1 MVKKFKK
8 IQSDIFAILAELEK
22 IPKEE
27 REKVG
32 EKTLGCCGDYPLYG
46 ATSNI
51 TYEESIIIAMLVNP
65 LEFEDI
71 IKEVY
76 YAKLGSK

>member
-1 MVKKFKK
+1 MIKKLREL
-8 IQSDIFAILAELEK
+8 QQDIYKVLTELEK

-27 REKVG
+27 RTKIG
-32 EKTLGCCGDYPLYG
+32 EKALECCGDYPLYG

-51 TYEESIIIAMLVNP
+51 TYEEAIIITMLTNP

>member
-1 MVKKFKK
+1 MIKKLRELQQDVYKV
-8 IQSDIFAILAELEK
+8 LAELEK

-27 REKVG
+27 RVKIG
-32 EKTLGCCGDYPLYG
+32 EKALGCCGDYPLYG

-51 TYEESIIIAMLVNP
+51 TYEEAIIIVMLTNP
-65 LEFEDI
+65 LEFDNI